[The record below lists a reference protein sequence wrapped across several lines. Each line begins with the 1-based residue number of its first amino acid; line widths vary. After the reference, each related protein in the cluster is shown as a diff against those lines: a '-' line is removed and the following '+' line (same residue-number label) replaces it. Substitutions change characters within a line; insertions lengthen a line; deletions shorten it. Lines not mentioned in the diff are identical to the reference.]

1 MLIYSIA
8 FLLFFSC
15 FNSNKIDKKSSSD
28 FLAYYNTFYMAE
40 KYYNDALEIIQLNES
55 EAEKIPTQALSLLDD
70 AIENA
75 LVIEEKFYDTKYLD
89 DAYYILGMSS
99 YYKNNITS
107 SEYYFNRIV
116 NEYKNDEYYNKSLIM
131 LGYLNLKM
139 NKINELDKN
148 LNQIENNLSVSYE
161 LYLYYL
167 LLAEYSIFNEDIESE
182 KKYYLLALDNLKSS
196 NDKISIYYKL
206 IRLAEVQEDYA
217 TAILYIDSIE
227 ILLDEINISDELM
240 DKWIDYNRAIN
251 DFDVVLIRLSEL
263 LNQEQSPNK
272 IIYYNLEI
280 SKTYIDMYE
289 YRKAEDVLLLI
300 IDDYIDNISMKTQLS
315 EVYYLLGNIYLSFY
329 LNFEKSQ
336 EYYQYSID
344 ISKTSKYGKES
355 QKNITSIANYNSLI
369 DEIKYI
375 KSDLV
380 ENQIEEIDSLSQNM
394 SFDMPVIKNNSDYKG
409 IDSLLFNAGQI
420 LYFDLG
426 IRDSALYKFEDIIY
440 NYPKSNFRYKSLLI
454 SDIEYPNSNWKNILD
469 DDYLSSNNIYTES
482 NLIDSL
488 IDVTW
493 DYMLISK
500 EKAIDDFVEIHAKY
514 NDEKSLY
521 VLGYIFD
528 DYFKDIDN
536 AMFYY
541 DMYLEKFQN
550 GQYFTIINNRKSELE
565 GMFEYNVK
573 FIEQKLNCRIALDF
587 FENNFRIDS
596 SLFYMNLGASG
607 VDRDLKSYCN
617 NIAES
622 IKLYSKNDSLYK
634 MNYLNLDSV
643 KVNLANILYKDL
655 SFDSLAVPYYKDIIS
670 NSKITKNIN
679 ESLAALSVIYGNGK
693 WDSLLYASV
702 QDSNSFTL
710 LLNNSY
716 RKHEFDFKVAI
727 EQDKEDLN
735 WFQNKYKQYFYLE
748 KDDER

>member
-167 LLAEYSIFNEDIESE
+167 LLAEYSIFNENIESE

-329 LNFEKSQ
+329 IK
-336 EYYQYSID
+336 I
-344 ISKTSKYGKES
+344 KER
-355 QKNITSIANYNSLI
+355 L
-369 DEIKYI
+369 
-375 KSDLV
+375 
-380 ENQIEEIDSLSQNM
+380 
-394 SFDMPVIKNNSDYKG
+394 
-409 IDSLLFNAGQI
+409 
-420 LYFDLG
+420 
-426 IRDSALYKFEDIIY
+426 
-440 NYPKSNFRYKSLLI
+440 
-454 SDIEYPNSNWKNILD
+454 
-469 DDYLSSNNIYTES
+469 
-482 NLIDSL
+482 
-488 IDVTW
+488 
-493 DYMLISK
+493 
-500 EKAIDDFVEIHAKY
+500 
-514 NDEKSLY
+514 
-521 VLGYIFD
+521 
-528 DYFKDIDN
+528 
-536 AMFYY
+536 
-541 DMYLEKFQN
+541 
-550 GQYFTIINNRKSELE
+550 
-565 GMFEYNVK
+565 
-573 FIEQKLNCRIALDF
+573 
-587 FENNFRIDS
+587 
-596 SLFYMNLGASG
+596 
-607 VDRDLKSYCN
+607 
-617 NIAES
+617 
-622 IKLYSKNDSLYK
+622 
-634 MNYLNLDSV
+634 
-643 KVNLANILYKDL
+643 
-655 SFDSLAVPYYKDIIS
+655 
-670 NSKITKNIN
+670 
-679 ESLAALSVIYGNGK
+679 
-693 WDSLLYASV
+693 
-702 QDSNSFTL
+702 
-710 LLNNSY
+710 
-716 RKHEFDFKVAI
+716 
-727 EQDKEDLN
+727 
-735 WFQNKYKQYFYLE
+735 
-748 KDDER
+748 

>member
-469 DDYLSSNNIYTES
+469 DEYLSSNNIYTES

-622 IKLYSKNDSLYK
+622 IKLYIKNDSLYK